1 MVFLS
6 QSSILNYR
14 NVFFFSKMEIGSSL
28 NSTIRFWRVKNSAF
42 VLATRTQKFNRK
54 QIQYGNFNI
63 TIQLKII
70 NDDHLLQSQLF
81 TIQYFYLLL
90 VIRYLYETLD
100 QDVPEMI
107 LLRKGKLKVGLY
119 ILKIMVFQYFPY
131 FFNVYGRYYKSS
143 VLEIFCKKGLF
154 ETFCKIQRKTSKPES
169 LLFTV
174 AVAACNFI
182 KKETLCYELCE
193 LSKY

>member
-90 VIRYLYETLD
+90 VIPYLYETLD
-100 QDVPEMI
+100 WDVPKMI

-119 ILKIMVFQYFPY
+119 ILKIIVFLYFPY
-131 FFNVYGRYYKSS
+131 FF
-143 VLEIFCKKGLF
+143 LCLW
-154 ETFCKIQRKTSKPES
+154 KILQKQCLGGFLPKR
-169 LLFTV
+169 
-174 AVAACNFI
+174 FI
-182 KKETLCYELCE
+182 
-193 LSKY
+193 